1 MALVFGL
8 MTAMM
13 FGVGDFLAG
22 RVTRE
27 APVIL
32 VVVYA
37 QAIGALLMM
46 PIVLA
51 GGVPLELAT
60 VFWGAL
66 SGVSL
71 GAAFMFYFRS
81 LADEKMGI
89 ASALTGVASAVMPV
103 VIGFG
108 LGDRPGMAALI
119 GIVLVIIAVALISQ
133 KEPASVTDVSRG
145 AMQKALVGGLLFGL
159 FFVFLNVPAAEQ
171 GMWGVLITM
180 TSSFIFT
187 AAFLSGRVNHT
198 PATANF
204 IKLMIPVGVLQCL
217 GAVTFVLGVNIGLLS
232 IVALAGAMSP
242 VFTVLCARLIDN
254 EQLTRVQTT
263 GFAFALAGITLL
275 VTG

>member
-1 MALVFGL
+1 MALLFGL
-8 MTAMM
+8 LTALML
-13 FGVGDFLAG
+13 GVGDFLAG

-27 APVIL
+27 APVVL

-37 QAIGALLMM
+37 QLIGALVMV
-46 PIVLA
+46 PIVLTS
-51 GGVPLELAT
+51 GGALELTT

-71 GAAFMFYFRS
+71 GAGFMLYFRS

-103 VIGFG
+103 AIGFSFG
-108 LGDRPGMAALI
+108 ERPGAAALI

-145 AMQKALVGGLLFGL
+145 AMQKAFVGGLLFGL
-159 FFVFLNVPAAEQ
+159 FFVFLNVPASEQ
-171 GMWGVLITM
+171 GMWAVLITM
-180 TSSFIFT
+180 TSSFMFT
-187 AAFLSGRVNHT
+187 AVFLSGRVSHT
-198 PATANF
+198 PATAGF
-204 IKLMIPVGVLQCL
+204 IKLIIPVGVLQCL
-217 GAVTFVLGVNIGLLS
+217 GAVTYVLGVNIGLLS

-254 EQLTRVQTT
+254 EQLTRIQTT
-263 GFAFALAGITLL
+263 GFALALAGITLL